1 MMQARLL
8 AAPRGSG
15 KSLTMVDPALAPSSE
30 STGHNETNLPWL
42 LRLRWAALAG
52 QLLTIVFVRYV
63 MRSPIP
69 IGSLMGLLAISLLT
83 SVAWRLRPAGW
94 VIRSAWLGATM
105 VLDILV
111 FSGLL
116 YFTGGPMNPFS
127 FLYLVPIALAAMIL
141 GSAWTW
147 ALVLLSLTA
156 SAILFFWHRPLELGE
171 SHAAHM
177 RLHLQGMWI
186 AFGVGAAFIVYFL
199 RRIRRALADRDAELQ
214 DSRNQ
219 VARQER
225 LAALATLAAGAAHEL
240 STPLATIAVV
250 AKELERTVQ
259 TTASDPRIAEDVR
272 LVRAQVERCR
282 AILERMCA
290 DAGEMRGERPAPAT
304 VDELVAGSVAGL
316 GGDVAVR
323 TDVEPEL
330 GGVSLY
336 VPARAIAEAIRGVLK
351 NAQDASPAGAAVDL
365 VVRRADHAVDFAVED
380 RGIGMSRTVLDRVG
394 EPFFTTKPLG
404 RGMGLGLFLART
416 IVERVGGTLRLDST
430 LGRGTI
436 AVVRVPLPESRE

>member
-1 MMQARLL
+1 
-8 AAPRGSG
+8 
-15 KSLTMVDPALAPSSE
+15 MVEPVAE
-30 STGHNETNLPWL
+30 VGQNETNLPWL
-42 LRLRWAALAG
+42 LRLRWGALAG
-52 QLLTIVFVRYV
+52 QLLTIVIVRYA

-69 IGSLMGLLAISLLT
+69 IGPLFGLLAVSVLT
-83 SVAWRLRPAGW
+83 SVAWHLRPPEL
-94 VIRSAWLGATM
+94 VIRSSWLGATM

-147 ALVLLSLTA
+147 ALVLLSLAA
-156 SAILFFWHRPLELGE
+156 SAVLFFWHRPLELGA
-171 SHAAHM
+171 SHAEHM

-199 RRIRRALADRDAELQ
+199 RRIRRALVERDAELQ
-214 DSRNQ
+214 ASRNL

-250 AKELERTVQ
+250 AKELERAVGTS
-259 TTASDPRIAEDVR
+259 TIGPIADDVR
-272 LVRAQVERCR
+272 LVRTQVERCR
-282 AILERMCA
+282 AILERMCI
-290 DAGEMRGERPAPAT
+290 DAGEMRGERFALAT
-304 VDELVAGSVAGL
+304 VLELVEGSLAGL
-316 GGDVAVR
+316 GGEVAVR
-323 TDVEPEL
+323 TEIEPAL
-330 GGVSLY
+330 ADVSLH
-336 VPARAIAEAIRGVLK
+336 VPARAIVEAIRGVLK

-365 VVRRADHAVDFAVED
+365 VVRRTERAVDFAIAD
-380 RGIGMSRTVLDRVG
+380 HGAGMSRAVLERVG
-394 EPFFTTKPLG
+394 EPFFTTKPQG

-416 IVERVGGTLRLDST
+416 VVERVGGSLRLDST
-430 LGRGTI
+430 PGQGTT
-436 AVVRVPLPESRE
+436 AVVRVPLPESSSC

>member
-1 MMQARLL
+1 
-8 AAPRGSG
+8 
-15 KSLTMVDPALAPSSE
+15 MVEPALTQSE
-30 STGHNETNLPWL
+30 STGQNETNLTWL
-42 LRLRWAALAG
+42 LRLRWGALAG

-63 MRSPIP
+63 MRSPLP
-69 IGSLMGLLAISLLT
+69 IADLLGLLAISLLVT
-83 SVAWRLRPAGW
+83 VAWHLRPPGLE
-94 VIRSAWLGATM
+94 IRSSWLGATM

-156 SAILFFWHRPLELGE
+156 SGVLFFWHRPLELGE
-171 SHAAHM
+171 SHAEHM

-199 RRIRRALADRDAELQ
+199 RRIQRALADRDAELQ
-214 DSRNQ
+214 ASRNQ

-250 AKELERTVQ
+250 AKELERAVDSDGGG
-259 TTASDPRIAEDVR
+259 ADPRIAEDVR

-282 AILERMCA
+282 AILERMCV
-290 DAGEMRGERPAPAT
+290 DAGEMRGERLALAT
-304 VDELVAGSVAGL
+304 VDELVAGSLAGL
-316 GGDVAVR
+316 GGEIAVR
-323 TDVEPEL
+323 TDVEPGL
-330 GGVSLY
+330 ANVSLH

-351 NAQDASPAGAAVDL
+351 NAQDASPAGEAVNL
-365 VVRRADHAVDFAVED
+365 IVRRADHAVDFAVED
-380 RGIGMSRTVLDRVG
+380 RGPGMSRTTLERVG
-394 EPFFTTKPLG
+394 EPFFTTKPTG
-404 RGMGLGLFLART
+404 RGMGLGVFLART

-430 LGRGTI
+430 LGRGTT

>member
-1 MMQARLL
+1 MVEPGA
-8 AAPRGSG
+8 
-15 KSLTMVDPALAPSSE
+15 LTAE

-52 QLLTIVFVRYV
+52 QLSTIVIVRYA

-69 IGSLMGLLAISLLT
+69 IAPLLGLLAISLLT
-83 SVAWRLRPAGW
+83 SLAWHLRPSSLA
-94 VIRSAWLGATM
+94 IRSSWLGATM

-156 SAILFFWHRPLELGE
+156 SAVLFFRHRPLELGK
-171 SHAAHM
+171 SHAEHM

-199 RRIRRALADRDAELQ
+199 RRIRRALVERDVELQ
-214 DSRNQ
+214 ESRNL

-225 LAALATLAAGAAHEL
+225 LAALATLATGAAHEL

-250 AKELERTVQ
+250 ARELERSVKETPS
-259 TTASDPRIAEDVR
+259 ADPRIAEDVR
-272 LVRAQVERCR
+272 LVRTQVERCR
-282 AILERMCA
+282 AILERLCV
-290 DAGEMRGERPAPAT
+290 DAGEVRGERFAPAT
-304 VDELVAGSVAGL
+304 VHDLVTGSLVGLSGEVAIKTEVDPDL
-316 GGDVAVR
+316 AD
-323 TDVEPEL
+323 
-330 GGVSLY
+330 VSLH

-351 NAQDASPAGAAVDL
+351 NAQDASPAGADVNL
-365 VVRRADHAVDFAVED
+365 VVRRTHDAVDFAVED
-380 RGIGMSRTVLDRVG
+380 HGPGMSRAVLDRVG
-394 EPFFTTKPLG
+394 EPFFTTKAQG
-404 RGMGLGLFLART
+404 RGMGLGLFLARS
-416 IVERVGGTLRLDST
+416 IVERVGGSLSFDST
-430 LGRGTI
+430 LGQGTR
-436 AVVRVPLPESRE
+436 AVVRVPLPGPGE

>member
-1 MMQARLL
+1 
-8 AAPRGSG
+8 
-15 KSLTMVDPALAPSSE
+15 MVEPATE
-30 STGHNETNLPWL
+30 GGQDETNLPWL

-52 QLLTIVFVRYV
+52 QLLTIVIVRYA
-63 MRSPIP
+63 MRSPLP
-69 IGSLMGLLAISLLT
+69 IASLLGLLAISLLI
-83 SVAWRLRPAGW
+83 SVAWHLRPADL
-94 VIRSAWLGATM
+94 VIRGWWLGATM

-156 SAILFFWHRPLELGE
+156 SAVLFFWHRPLELGE
-171 SHAAHM
+171 SHAEHM

-199 RRIRRALADRDAELQ
+199 RRIRRALVERDAELQ
-214 DSRNQ
+214 ASRNL

-250 AKELERTVQ
+250 AKELERAVVATP
-259 TTASDPRIAEDVR
+259 ASSALADDVR
-272 LVRAQVERCR
+272 LVRTQVDRCR
-282 AILERMCA
+282 AILERMCV
-290 DAGEMRGERPAPAT
+290 DAGEMRGERFALAT
-304 VDELVAGSVAGL
+304 VHELVAGSLAGL
-316 GGDVAVR
+316 GGEIAVR
-323 TDVEPEL
+323 TDVDPAL
-330 GGVSLY
+330 QGVSLQ
-336 VPARAIAEAIRGVLK
+336 VPARAVAEAIRGVLK
-351 NAQDASPAGAAVDL
+351 NAQDASPAGADVAL
-365 VVRRADHAVDFAVED
+365 VVRRTKHAIDFSVED
-380 RGIGMSRTVLDRVG
+380 RGPGMARAVLDRVG

-416 IVERVGGTLRLDST
+416 VVERLGGSLRLESI
-430 LGRGTI
+430 LGRGTTAI
-436 AVVRVPLPESRE
+436 VSVPLPERPE

>member
-1 MMQARLL
+1 ML
-8 AAPRGSG
+8 ATGE
-15 KSLTMVDPALAPSSE
+15 PAAAE
-30 STGHNETNLPWL
+30 GGQNETNLPWL
-42 LRLRWAALAG
+42 LRLRWGALAG

-69 IGSLMGLLAISLLT
+69 IASLFGLLAISLLT
-83 SVAWRLRPAGW
+83 SVAWRLRPPGV
-94 VIRSAWLGATM
+94 VIRSSWLGTTM

-127 FLYLVPIALAAMIL
+127 FLYLVPIALATVIL
-141 GSAWTW
+141 GSRWTW
-147 ALVLLSLTA
+147 ALVALSLAA
-156 SAILFFWHRPLELGE
+156 SATLFFWHQPLVLGE
-171 SHAAHM
+171 SHAEHM
-177 RLHLQGMWI
+177 LLHLQGMWV

-199 RRIRRALADRDAELQ
+199 HHIRRALAERESELQ
-214 DSRNQ
+214 ASRNL

-250 AKELERTVQ
+250 AKELERAVAQPAVETG
-259 TTASDPRIAEDVR
+259 TSSHIAEDVK
-272 LVRAQVERCR
+272 LVRTQVERCR
-282 AILERMCA
+282 AILERMCV
-290 DAGEMRGERPAPAT
+290 DAGEMRGERLAPAT
-304 VDELVAGSVAGL
+304 VDELVAGSLAGL
-316 GGDVAVR
+316 PTEIAVR
-323 TDVEPEL
+323 ADVDPAL
-330 GGVSLY
+330 SAVSLH

-365 VVRRADHAVDFAVED
+365 IVRRTDGAIDFAVAD
-380 RGIGMSRTVLDRVG
+380 RGPGMPRAVLERVG

-416 IVERVGGTLRLDST
+416 VVERIGGSLRLDSNV
-430 LGRGTI
+430 GRGTTAI
-436 AVVRVPLPESRE
+436 VRLPLPEQRE

>member
-1 MMQARLL
+1 ML
-8 AAPRGSG
+8 ATGE
-15 KSLTMVDPALAPSSE
+15 PAAAE
-30 STGHNETNLPWL
+30 GGQNETNLPWL
-42 LRLRWAALAG
+42 LRLRWGALAG

-69 IGSLMGLLAISLLT
+69 IGSLFGLLAISLLT
-83 SVAWRLRPAGW
+83 SVAWRLRPPGV
-94 VIRSAWLGATM
+94 VIRSSWLGATM

-127 FLYLVPIALAAMIL
+127 FLYLVPIALATVIL
-141 GSAWTW
+141 GSRWTW
-147 ALVLLSLTA
+147 ALVALSLAA
-156 SAILFFWHRPLELGE
+156 SATLFFWHQPLVLGE
-171 SHAAHM
+171 SHAEHM
-177 RLHLQGMWI
+177 LLHLQGMWV

-199 RRIRRALADRDAELQ
+199 HHIRRALAERESELQ
-214 DSRNQ
+214 ASRNL

-250 AKELERTVQ
+250 AKELERAVAQPSVETG
-259 TTASDPRIAEDVR
+259 TSSHIAEDVK
-272 LVRAQVERCR
+272 LVRTQVERCR
-282 AILERMCA
+282 AILERMCV
-290 DAGEMRGERPAPAT
+290 DAGEMRGERLAPAT
-304 VDELVAGSVAGL
+304 VDELVAGSLAGL
-316 GGDVAVR
+316 PTEIAVR
-323 TDVEPEL
+323 ADVDPAL
-330 GGVSLY
+330 SAVSLH

-365 VVRRADHAVDFAVED
+365 IVRRTDGAIDFAVAD
-380 RGIGMSRTVLDRVG
+380 RGPGMPRAVLERVG

-416 IVERVGGTLRLDST
+416 VVERIGGSLRLDSNV
-430 LGRGTI
+430 GRGTTAI
-436 AVVRVPLPESRE
+436 VRVPLPEQRE

>member
-1 MMQARLL
+1 
-8 AAPRGSG
+8 
-15 KSLTMVDPALAPSSE
+15 LAPLGPSANACRVPMVIE
-30 STGHNETNLPWL
+30 PAVEGGHNETNLPWL
-42 LRLRWAALAG
+42 LRLRWGALAG
-52 QLLTIVFVRYV
+52 QLLTIVIVRYV
-63 MRSPIP
+63 MGSPLP
-69 IGSLMGLLAISLLT
+69 VGPLFGLLALSLLT
-83 SVAWRLRPAGW
+83 SVAWHLRPPGL
-94 VIRSAWLGATM
+94 VIRGWWLGATM
-105 VLDILV
+105 VLDILI

-199 RRIRRALADRDAELQ
+199 RRIRRALAERDAELQ
-214 DSRNQ
+214 ESRNL

-250 AKELERTVQ
+250 AKELERTLAGAAVDAPSQ
-259 TTASDPRIAEDVR
+259 IADDVR
-272 LVRAQVERCR
+272 LVRTQVERCR
-282 AILERMCA
+282 AILERMCV
-290 DAGEMRGERPAPAT
+290 DAGEMRGERLAPAT
-304 VDELVAGSVAGL
+304 VRELVEGSLAGL
-316 GGDVAVR
+316 ERRVAVR
-323 TDVEPEL
+323 ADIDPAL
-330 GGVSLY
+330 AGVSLH
-336 VPARAIAEAIRGVLK
+336 VPARAITEAIRGVLK
-351 NAQDASPAGAAVDL
+351 NAQDASPAGAAVNL
-365 VVRRADHAVDFAVED
+365 VVRRSDHAIDFAVED
-380 RGIGMSRTVLDRVG
+380 RGLGMSRTVLDRVG

-404 RGMGLGLFLART
+404 HGMGLGLFLART
-416 IVERVGGTLRLDST
+416 VVERIGGSLRLDST
-430 LGRGTI
+430 LGHGTT
-436 AVVRVPLPESRE
+436 AVVRVPLPGPPA

>member
-1 MMQARLL
+1 M
-8 AAPRGSG
+8 PS
-15 KSLTMVDPALAPSSE
+15 MVEPATE
-30 STGHNETNLPWL
+30 GGQNETNLPWL

-52 QLLTIVFVRYV
+52 QLLTIVIVRYA
-63 MRSPIP
+63 MGSPLP
-69 IGSLMGLLAISLLT
+69 IASLFGLLAISLLI
-83 SVAWRLRPAGW
+83 SVAWHLRPADL
-94 VIRSAWLGATM
+94 VIRGWWLGATM

-156 SAILFFWHRPLELGE
+156 SAVLFFWHRPLELGD
-171 SHAAHM
+171 SHAEHM

-199 RRIRRALADRDAELQ
+199 RRIRRALAERDAELQ
-214 DSRNQ
+214 ASRSL

-250 AKELERTVQ
+250 AKELERAVSATSA
-259 TTASDPRIAEDVR
+259 TSASSPLADDVR
-272 LVRAQVERCR
+272 LVRTQVDRCR
-282 AILERMCA
+282 AILERMCV
-290 DAGEMRGERPAPAT
+290 DAGEMRGERFAPAT
-304 VDELVAGSVAGL
+304 VPELVAGSLAGL
-316 GGDVAVR
+316 GGEIAVR
-323 TDVEPEL
+323 TDVDPAL
-330 GGVSLY
+330 HGISLQ
-336 VPARAIAEAIRGVLK
+336 VPARALAEAIRGVLK
-351 NAQDASPAGAAVDL
+351 NAQDASPAGADVAL
-365 VVRRADHAVDFAVED
+365 VVRRTGDAIDFSVAD
-380 RGIGMSRTVLDRVG
+380 RGPGMPRAVLDRVG

-416 IVERVGGTLRLDST
+416 IVERVGGSLRLESIV
-430 LGRGTI
+430 GRGTTAI
-436 AVVRVPLPESRE
+436 VRVPLPEHPE